1 MKQTN
6 KLVSIIIAIM
16 ILIPVQ
22 HSLAETNKNIKE
34 IQRLER
40 LVNCESV
47 SKINLKGPFG
57 DKFSYS
63 IGCELKTISWVEM
76 FFDIESNY
84 LTGKKTELEKYIR
97 YRIGN
102 DISWLKHS
110 TISFNDSI
118 RIKSSKNEIHRRTSG
133 TLGCE
138 LSGIEMNKSTSYR
151 IICILSPSTSDHYN
165 FLIPTI
171 ESSKN
176 ILIQGEYKNNI
187 KLRIIKNSIKEL
199 IENIGIK
206 LSGYR

>member
-76 FFDIESNY
+76 FFDMYIESNY

-102 DISWLKHS
+102 DISWLKH
-110 TISFNDSI
+110 
-118 RIKSSKNEIHRRTSG
+118 KSSKNEIHRRTSG